1 MPASVR
7 DTVGEGNPNQ
17 GGWGH
22 SCAWVILVVALVAYQ
37 CRYKRVPLPRNPTRV
52 LQSAPTL
59 DRLMTRHP
67 NVTSRPPR
75 ACGAPCQSAALLV
88 HEAERVLQ
96 EATDADGRLDV
107 RTAQREYAHRRQ
119 LYKGNTTVRH
129 FYMIERVRVDGQDQ
143 FVWRATPEA
152 DSVNFTSKEVNATLV
167 SAECPSGICDDHAIN
182 VVMFKDTNPTTKRY
196 SYVEYPWF
204 NRKTNAVGYG
214 VDIVC
219 RYNQDV
225 YICAGYNYPDTLPTP
240 PDCGVALTVMGIY
253 SLFFV
258 GMFLLPGVYHQLAP
272 NRKRRRA
279 SSVVVSGTPVVRP
292 NGQLKGPDDAAPRFG
307 PSQRFDLELEMGAIV
322 GQPSNGP
329 ISVSQAFENIF
340 GYVLLNDW
348 SARDIQAW
356 EYQPLGPFQAK
367 ATANTISPWI
377 ITKAALEP
385 FRTSTPPRE
394 KELLPYLTEPG
405 PMLYDIP
412 LSVSIQPEGAKEAY
426 VLSRTNYKEM
436 YYSAAQQLA
445 HHTTAGSPMNVG
457 DLLGSGT
464 ISGPTKPER
473 GSLLELSWGGKEP
486 IELPDGSTRTFI
498 EDGDTLT
505 LSGAAEGNGYRI
517 GFGDCVGKL
526 LPALEDPY
534 ARNK

>member
-1 MPASVR
+1 MPLMRSWVASA
-7 DTVGEGNPNQ
+7 N
-17 GGWGH
+17 
-22 SCAWVILVVALVAYQ
+22 
-37 CRYKRVPLPRNPTRV
+37 
-52 LQSAPTL
+52 
-59 DRLMTRHP
+59 
-67 NVTSRPPR
+67 
-75 ACGAPCQSAALLV
+75 
-88 HEAERVLQ
+88 
-96 EATDADGRLDV
+96 
-107 RTAQREYAHRRQ
+107 
-119 LYKGNTTVRH
+119 
-129 FYMIERVRVDGQDQ
+129 
-143 FVWRATPEA
+143 
-152 DSVNFTSKEVNATLV
+152 
-167 SAECPSGICDDHAIN
+167 SAETEFPLN
-182 VVMFKDTNPTTKRY
+182 NLP
-196 SYVEYPWF
+196 
-204 NRKTNAVGYG
+204 YG
-214 VDIVC
+214 VFATGDEAP
-219 RYNQDV
+219 R
-225 YICAGYNYPDTLPTP
+225 
-240 PDCGVALTVMGIY
+240 CGVALGDRIVDVAGMEAAGLLKPGGDAKVLNVPYWNDFMALGQAVWASFRAELTALLAEGSDKQAQVEPFLVAMADATLYLPFKVAEYTDFYAGRNHA
-253 SLFFV
+253 FNV
-258 GMFLLPGVYHQLAP
+258 GTMFRGPENALPP
-272 NRKRRRA
+272 NWLHIPIGYNGRA
-279 SSVVVSGTPVVRP
+279 SSVVVSGTDIRRP
-292 NGQLKGPDDAAPRFG
+292 WGQLKSPDKDMPAFM
-307 PSQRFDLELEMGAIV
+307 PSRRFDIELEMGAIV
-322 GQPSNGP
+322 GQRSEGP
-329 ISVSQAFENIF
+329 VTVQEADDMIF

-394 KELLPYLTEPG
+394 KELLPYLAEPG

-505 LSGAAEGNGYRI
+505 LSGAAEGDGYRI